1 MKKTILLVLASL
13 FILSLAYAGPRLYTQ
28 SVRDMDGNDFP
39 DVVNPS
45 SQTAPGY
52 QLKAW
57 VVGRESEIIANPP
70 FGINI
75 PSVIRLF
82 RFGNGTTHPYQTR
95 CALQMGNWPT
105 PWAEGETVHFEITNN
120 NVDPAITDFWEI
132 VIPEGVGAWTVDEV
146 VLLDL
151 WPSGPTDTFWL
162 RILSMG
168 LDEPGTLLKD
178 GVVIGT
184 TPYMPASST
193 DKSDFYGTYTM
204 QDVAGGT
211 WAPADLVIDENTV
224 WPAIDG
230 MADNYQI
237 MQTFEWTAD
246 IPEPDPTYTVFF
258 STDPAGYITPNQL
271 GPTEDLESL
280 FGTYAPT
287 PLPAPATGYWTPAN
301 FVIDADTE
309 WVEDGDNYKLEVEF
323 VWTETTQTI
332 DVYHYTLYVEADD
345 GESYP
350 VTGPFDGTTPYNVEQ
365 DNMEAFYGT
374 YTIGAAPSGCYW
386 LNPTI
391 TIDADTEWEVVRATK
406 GGNGR
411 ADEYVHHY
419 YKTTITFN
427 KKDYNS
433 YVIVATDGDTAERI
447 EGAAVW
453 FDNGTDPAVQVGTTN
468 VNGEVTFLC
477 PGNYPGAGTYWV
489 EKDGYCEWEP
499 ANVVRTEAFL
509 TANLLDVFI
518 GYVCGEPPVPVE
530 LSAFTATLTGDFF
543 VNVAWTSQ
551 TETQMMGYRVYRNT
565 TADQNSAMLIDHPM
579 VPATNTSETQTYNV
593 KDTDV
598 MVGTTYYYWL
608 EAVEYNTSNFH
619 GPVSVTVTGNVPPVL
634 PEVTSMKNAYPN
646 PFKAGN
652 STNIEVSL
660 KAGETGS
667 LTIYNVMG
675 QVVKT
680 VSLNEGTHTVNW
692 NGRDSKGAAVGSG
705 IYFYKLSTP
714 SLNQTKKMVIVK

>member
-1 MKKTILLVLASL
+1 M
-13 FILSLAYAGPRLYTQ
+13 
-28 SVRDMDGNDFP
+28 
-39 DVVNPS
+39 
-45 SQTAPGY
+45 
-52 QLKAW
+52 
-57 VVGRESEIIANPP
+57 
-70 FGINI
+70 
-75 PSVIRLF
+75 
-82 RFGNGTTHPYQTR
+82 
-95 CALQMGNWPT
+95 
-105 PWAEGETVHFEITNN
+105 
-120 NVDPAITDFWEI
+120 
-132 VIPEGVGAWTVDEV
+132 
-146 VLLDL
+146 
-151 WPSGPTDTFWL
+151 
-162 RILSMG
+162 
-168 LDEPGTLLKD
+168 
-178 GVVIGT
+178 
-184 TPYMPASST
+184 
-193 DKSDFYGTYTM
+193 
-204 QDVAGGT
+204 
-211 WAPADLVIDENTV
+211 
-224 WPAIDG
+224 
-230 MADNYQI
+230 
-237 MQTFEWTAD
+237 
-246 IPEPDPTYTVFF
+246 
-258 STDPAGYITPNQL
+258 
-271 GPTEDLESL
+271 
-280 FGTYAPT
+280 
-287 PLPAPATGYWTPAN
+287 
-301 FVIDADTE
+301 IDADTE

-365 DNMEAFYGT
+365 DNMEAFYGD

-386 LNPTI
+386 LNPVI
-391 TIDADTEWEVVRATK
+391 TIDEDTVWEAVRATK

>member
-1 MKKTILLVLASL
+1 MKRILLAA
-13 FILSLAYAGPRLYTQ
+13 FILSLAVFASAYTVRQTSQQLLFENENVMEYITAPAGTNDANWRLDVT
-28 SVRDMDGNDFP
+28 DGI
-39 DVVNPS
+39 DVVS
-45 SQTAPGY
+45 T
-52 QLKAW
+52 
-57 VVGRESEIIANPP
+57 
-70 FGINI
+70 
-75 PSVIRLF
+75 
-82 RFGNGTTHPYQTR
+82 TTHTAQLVR
-95 CALQMGNWPT
+95 V
-105 PWAEGETVHFEITNN
+105 ETK
-120 NVDPAITDFWEI
+120 
-132 VIPEGVGAWTVDEV
+132 
-146 VLLDL
+146 
-151 WPSGPTDTFWL
+151 SGPTGLAAFAFIDMQGFSTPGPSAGITVTFTLTYLLNDDPETNAYTWSKIMPTGSGPVFWATHNSGELYLPESILGGEPEPENTYWL
-162 RILSMG
+162 RIFSVG

-193 DKSDFYGTYTM
+193 DKSVFYGTYTM

-211 WAPADLVIDENTV
+211 WAPADLVIDEETV

-237 MQTFEWTAD
+237 METFEWTLD
-246 IPEPDPTYTVFF
+246 VIEPEPTYTLNL
-258 STDPAGYITPNQL
+258 STDPAGYITSPASS
-271 GPTEDLESL
+271 EDPVDL
-280 FGTYAPT
+280 FGTYAPIGPVST
-287 PLPAPATGYWTPAN
+287 TGHWEPAQLVINEDFEEWIEDTDGN
-301 FVIDADTE
+301 FYY
-309 WVEDGDNYKLEVEF
+309 NFEF
-323 VWTETTQTI
+323 VWMEET
-332 DVYHYTLYVEADD
+332 VYVDHYRVHVTTSDEAARAVIAPDTD
-345 GESYP
+345 YN
-350 VTGPFDGTTPYNVEQ
+350 GTTPYYTAYVL
-365 DNMEAFYGT
+365 DKSVFYGLWKIENLSECW
-374 YTIGAAPSGCYW
+374 YPS
-386 LNPTI
+386 I
-391 TIDADTEWEVVRATK
+391 TLDEDTVFTEVRAK
-406 GGNGR
+406 GGENRG
-411 ADEYVHHY
+411 YVDRY
-419 YKTTITFN
+419 FVYEMVFQRGENQTFTLFAQ
-427 KKDYNS
+427 D
-433 YVIVATDGDTAERI
+433 IDTGLPI
-447 EGAAVW
+447 EGATV
-453 FDNGTDPAVQVGTTN
+453 FF
-468 VNGEVTFLC
+468 NGEVIGTTDAAGAFTRYC
-477 PGNYPGAGTYWV
+477 PFNYPGAGTWTLGHPDYCDWDPEAV
-489 EKDGYCEWEP
+489 ESP
-499 ANVVRTEAFL
+499 AGPLTESVSFTML
-509 TANLLDVFI
+509 GI
-518 GYVCGEPPVPVE
+518 PCGEPPVPVE

-565 TADQNSAMLIDHPM
+565 TADQNGAMLIDHPM

>member
-271 GPTEDLESL
+271 VPTDDL
-280 FGTYAPT
+280 
-287 PLPAPATGYWTPAN
+287 
-301 FVIDADTE
+301 
-309 WVEDGDNYKLEVEF
+309 
-323 VWTETTQTI
+323 
-332 DVYHYTLYVEADD
+332 
-345 GESYP
+345 
-350 VTGPFDGTTPYNVEQ
+350 
-365 DNMEAFYGT
+365 
-374 YTIGAAPSGCYW
+374 
-386 LNPTI
+386 
-391 TIDADTEWEVVRATK
+391 
-406 GGNGR
+406 
-411 ADEYVHHY
+411 
-419 YKTTITFN
+419 
-427 KKDYNS
+427 
-433 YVIVATDGDTAERI
+433 
-447 EGAAVW
+447 
-453 FDNGTDPAVQVGTTN
+453 
-468 VNGEVTFLC
+468 
-477 PGNYPGAGTYWV
+477 
-489 EKDGYCEWEP
+489 
-499 ANVVRTEAFL
+499 
-509 TANLLDVFI
+509 
-518 GYVCGEPPVPVE
+518 
-530 LSAFTATLTGDFF
+530 
-543 VNVAWTSQ
+543 
-551 TETQMMGYRVYRNT
+551 
-565 TADQNSAMLIDHPM
+565 
-579 VPATNTSETQTYNV
+579 
-593 KDTDV
+593 
-598 MVGTTYYYWL
+598 
-608 EAVEYNTSNFH
+608 
-619 GPVSVTVTGNVPPVL
+619 
-634 PEVTSMKNAYPN
+634 
-646 PFKAGN
+646 
-652 STNIEVSL
+652 
-660 KAGETGS
+660 
-667 LTIYNVMG
+667 
-675 QVVKT
+675 
-680 VSLNEGTHTVNW
+680 
-692 NGRDSKGAAVGSG
+692 
-705 IYFYKLSTP
+705 
-714 SLNQTKKMVIVK
+714 